1 MRCVNSASRAF
12 PSEHPAQRGSFL
24 MTDDTHVYNKVS
36 EQHYSGHEKVCHSR
50 EEYVRDGYI
59 HTNTI
64 EGAFGQFDRMY
75 VGTYHYISYKHMQAY
90 ANECAYRYNT
100 RKNNIT
106 VRFEDTVLK
115 CSGVRLKYN
124 TLIAK

>member
-1 MRCVNSASRAF
+1 
-12 PSEHPAQRGSFL
+12 
-24 MTDDTHVYNKVS
+24 MTDDTHVYNEIG
-36 EQHYSGHEKVCHSR
+36 EQFAAHEKVNHSI
-50 EEYVRDGYI
+50 EEYVREKVW

-64 EGAFGQFDRMY
+64 EGAFSQFDRMY

-100 RKNNIT
+100 RKANIT
-106 VRFEDTVLK
+106 TRFEDTVLK
-115 CSGVRLKYN
+115 CSGVRLKYD